1 MIKNKQ
7 KILLFFLFGFSIYSA
22 LTVGESSDEIYNL
35 SHGKAALEYLFS
47 IGRVNNQ
54 IYYGEFYSPIY
65 WSILY
70 LLSKISPLSYQI
82 EVTHLIN
89 LFFSFFVIFGIG
101 KLTEELF
108 NKKVGQITFLVL
120 FFYPIFFGHMAFNN
134 KDIIISLC
142 HVWIFY
148 LILKYLKKQNI
159 KEKANNYVV
168 LIGFLAAVAS
178 GIQLVFL
185 GSLITVFLF
194 TLIDIFLLKKFT
206 VQSFNKKT
214 FLFDLFKAFIVFY
227 FFLSLFWIETHHNI
241 FKLQF
246 DFFLHNLSNDVWR
259 GWPYTLVNGNYYFSL
274 VAPKLYFLLNFIFKS
289 PEYFL
294 LCYLIF
300 IFTFIKIDNFYK
312 KKFNLFYYKIFLI
325 ISILFLPT
333 FVLFMV
339 PFPIYDGMRLFLW
352 SLPYFCIIPG
362 LTVYYLIENIKIK
375 KIKIIFSIVFV
386 LFFYSLYTFVNL
398 TPYQYT
404 YLNIFNGPKD
414 QRYKKFESDYWGVS
428 LKELIKKSYFLK
440 ENIKLTSCGI
450 NNTEAIKY
458 YLNKNKFYKIKMVNQ
473 NENYDFIIMTN
484 RITWGND
491 MENLNEA
498 ITCFDKFKGKDISNV
513 KRNGLIISTIRA
525 K

>member
-22 LTVGESSDEIYNL
+22 ITVGESSDEIYNL

-47 IGRVNNQ
+47 IGRINNQ

-65 WSILY
+65 WSLLY
-70 LLSKISPLSYQI
+70 LLSKIAPLSYQV
-82 EVTHLIN
+82 EATHLIN
-89 LFFSFFVIFGIG
+89 LFFSFFVIFGLG

-142 HVWIFY
+142 HIWIFY

-159 KEKANNYVV
+159 KEKSNNYVL
-168 LIGFLAAVAS
+168 LIGFLTAVAT

-194 TLIDIFLLKKFT
+194 ILFDIFLLKKFT
-206 VQSFNKKT
+206 IQNFNKKK
-214 FLFDLFKAFIVFY
+214 FLFDLLKAFIVFY
-227 FFLSLFWIETHHNI
+227 FFLSLFWIETHNNI

-246 DFFLHNLSNDVWR
+246 NFFFQNLSDDVWR
-259 GWPYTLVNGNYYFSL
+259 GWPYTLVNGKYYFSL

-294 LCYLIF
+294 LSYLIF
-300 IFTFIKIDNFYK
+300 IFTVIKIDNFYK
-312 KKFNLFYYKIFLI
+312 KKFSLFYYKLFLI
-325 ISILFLPT
+325 ISILLLPT
-333 FVLFMV
+333 FILFIV

-362 LTVYYLIENIKIK
+362 LTIYYLMENIKIK
-375 KIKIIFSIVFV
+375 KIKIIFVTVFV
-386 LFFYSLYTFVNL
+386 LFFYSLYNFVNL

-404 YLNIFNGPKD
+404 YLNIFNGIKD

-428 LKELIKKSYFLK
+428 LKELIKKSYFLN
-440 ENIKLTSCGI
+440 ENKKLTSCGI

-458 YLNKNKFYKIKMVNQ
+458 YLNKNKFYNIKIVNQ
-473 NENYDFIIMTN
+473 NEDYDFIIMTN

-491 MENLNEA
+491 MENLSEA
-498 ITCFDKFKGKDISNV
+498 ITCFDKFKGKDISTV
-513 KRNGLIISTIRA
+513 ERNGLLISTIRE

>member
-35 SHGKAALEYLFS
+35 SHGKATLEYLFS
-47 IGRVNNQ
+47 MGKINNQ

-65 WSILY
+65 WTILY
-70 LLSKISPLSYQI
+70 LFSKISPLSYQV

-108 NKKVGQITFLVL
+108 NRKVGQITFLVL
-120 FFYPIFFGHMAFNN
+120 FFYPILFGHMAFNN
-134 KDIIISLC
+134 KDIIIALC

-159 KEKANNYVV
+159 KEKANNYVL

-185 GSLITVFLF
+185 GSLVTVFLF
-194 TLIDIFLLKKFT
+194 ILIDIFWLKKFT
-206 VQSFNKKT
+206 IQSFNKKI

-227 FFLSLFWIETHHNI
+227 FFLSLFWIETHQNI

-246 DFFLHNLSNDVWR
+246 DFFFQNLSDDVWR

-300 IFTFIKIDNFYK
+300 IFIFLKTNNFYK
-312 KKFNLFYYKIFLI
+312 KKFSLFYYKIFLI

-362 LTVYYLIENIKIK
+362 LTIYYLIENIKIK
-375 KIKIIFSIVFV
+375 KIKIIFVTLVI
-386 LFFYSLYTFVNL
+386 LFFYFLYTFANL

-440 ENIKLTSCGI
+440 DNIKLTSCGI

-491 MENLNEA
+491 MENLGEA

-513 KRNGLIISTIRA
+513 KRNGLVISTIRA